1 MTFWLRGFFYGLTLI
16 PLFLILGF
24 TTEKGTQLS
33 VGLIRDCVIK
43 DLHYQTL
50 EGRLIDK
57 IVIKTVSFE
66 TATHTFSAQQA
77 ELKIDLLSFLKD
89 SLYLPAFSI
98 KDALLTSKTRPSD
111 PLKITNFSLVS
122 IPASKKI
129 PSAFNW
135 ILQTCFKEQSL
146 TLQGM
151 LAFAQQKDTPWQA
164 TLSLQTSIPLE
175 KQGIRI
181 DDLYLSLSP
190 QTPGLLAFIGG
201 GRIGKA
207 PFNLEGYTDLHK
219 SFESTFKLKSELI
232 PIYQTAA
239 ISIKT
244 MADLDLH
251 YHDKILSI
259 QGTLRIPE
267 ALILLDNNELALQR
281 SRDVMILHAE
291 DHAPRLFK
299 IIRNIKLIL
308 GDNLRIKS
316 AKLEANLSGNLT
328 ISERTDGLL
337 AAFGRLSIQQGT
349 YRLQGRTQ
357 FIRQGS
363 LLFPFGTLLNNPL
376 LDIQLYTKRFAQ
388 SDSEDGGIYIQ
399 GSLQK
404 PLMQIYA
411 KDEYRQSALLSGL
424 GLGDPEKENS
434 DNQQKTMAQTALL
447 LSGQNN
453 PFTHILESGFGID
466 EFKLESR
473 SLKNSLNNHTT
484 TDTAVVLGKPL
495 SPKLYLQYV
504 QTIMEPLSTVRLKYA
519 LTPKFSTS
527 VESSTEGFGGDL
539 TFSIEKD

>member
-1 MTFWLRGFFYGLTLI
+1 MDFWVRAFFYGLTLI
-16 PLFLILGF
+16 PLFLILGI
-24 TTEKGTQLS
+24 TTESGTQLGA
-33 VGLIRDCVIK
+33 GLIRDYFIK
-43 DLHYQTL
+43 DLDYQTL
-50 EGRLIDK
+50 KGRFIDK
-57 IVIKTVSFE
+57 IVLETIRFE
-66 TATHTFSAQQA
+66 TATYTFSAQQA
-77 ELKIDLLSFLKD
+77 ELNIDLLSLLKGP
-89 SLYLPAFSI
+89 LYLPAFSI
-98 KDALLTSKTRPSD
+98 KEVLITSKTLSSD
-111 PLKITNFSLVS
+111 PIKIAMFSLAS
-122 IPASKKI
+122 IPTPKKI
-129 PSAFNW
+129 PSAFHW
-135 ILQTCFKEQSL
+135 HLQTDFKESSL

-151 LAFAQQKDTPWQA
+151 LDFVSQKDRSWQA
-164 TLSLQTSIPLE
+164 TLRLKTRIPLE
-175 KQGIRI
+175 KQGISL

-190 QTPGLLAFIGG
+190 QTPSLLAFVGG

-207 PFNLEGYTDLHK
+207 PFSLEGSTDMHK
-219 SFESTFKLKSELI
+219 AFESTFKLKSSLI
-232 PIYQTAA
+232 PLYQTAQT
-239 ISIKT
+239 SIKAI
-244 MADLDLH
+244 ADLNMH
-251 YHDKILSI
+251 YIDKILSV

-281 SRDVMILHAE
+281 SRDVMILHTKAQT
-291 DHAPRLFK
+291 PSLFK
-299 IIRNIKLIL
+299 IIPRIKLIL
-308 GDNLRIKS
+308 GDKLRIKS
-316 AKLEANLSGNLT
+316 SKLEANLSGHLT
-328 ISERTDGLL
+328 ISERSDGLL

-349 YRLQGRTQ
+349 YRLQGRRQ

-376 LDIQLYTKRFAQ
+376 LDIQLYTKRFSQTDA
-388 SDSEDGGIYIQ
+388 EDGGIYIQ

-404 PLMQIYA
+404 PLIQIYA

-473 SLKNSLNNHTT
+473 SLQNSLNNHAT
-484 TDTAVVLGKPL
+484 TDTAVVLGRPL

-527 VESSTEGFGGDL
+527 LESSTEGFGGDL

>member
-1 MTFWLRGFFYGLTLI
+1 MAFWVRGFFYCLTLI
-16 PLFLILGF
+16 PLFLIVGL
-24 TTEKGTQLS
+24 TTERGTQLS
-33 VGLIRDCVIK
+33 VGLMRDCFIK
-43 DLHYQTL
+43 DLRYQTL
-50 EGRLIDK
+50 QGRLIDK
-57 IVIKTVSFE
+57 IVLEAVRFE
-66 TATHTFSAQQA
+66 TATYIFSAQQA
-77 ELKIDLLSFLKD
+77 ELKLDLLSFLKGP
-89 SLYLPAFSI
+89 LYLPAFSI
-98 KDALLTSKTRPSD
+98 KDALITSKTLPSN
-111 PLKITNFSLVS
+111 PIKMTIFSLVS
-122 IPASKKI
+122 IPTSEKT
-129 PSAFNW
+129 STSFHW
-135 ILQTCFKEQSL
+135 SLQTYLKEQSL

-151 LAFAQQKDTPWQA
+151 LAFARQKDRPWQA
-164 TLSLQTSIPLE
+164 ILSLQTRIPLE
-175 KQGIRI
+175 KQGISL

-190 QTPGLLAFIGG
+190 QTPTLLAFVGG
-201 GRIGKA
+201 GRVGKA
-207 PFNLEGYTDLHK
+207 AFSLEGSTDLQK
-219 SFESTFKLKSELI
+219 AFESRLKLKSELI
-232 PIYQTAA
+232 SLYQTEKM
-239 ISIKT
+239 SIKAI
-244 MADLDLH
+244 ADLDAH
-251 YHDKILSI
+251 YLDKILSV

-267 ALILLDNNELALQR
+267 ALILLDNNEKVLQR
-281 SRDVMILHAE
+281 SRDVTILQSE
-291 DHAPRLFK
+291 GQTPPLFK
-299 IIRNIKLIL
+299 IIPDIKLIL
-308 GDNLRIKS
+308 GDKLRIKS
-316 AKLEANLSGNLT
+316 AKLEANLSGNLR
-328 ISERTDGLL
+328 ISERSDGLL

-376 LDIQLYTKRFAQ
+376 LDIQLYTKRFSQ
-388 SDSEDGGIYIQ
+388 TDSEDGGIYIQ

-473 SLKNSLNNHTT
+473 SLQNSLNNHTT